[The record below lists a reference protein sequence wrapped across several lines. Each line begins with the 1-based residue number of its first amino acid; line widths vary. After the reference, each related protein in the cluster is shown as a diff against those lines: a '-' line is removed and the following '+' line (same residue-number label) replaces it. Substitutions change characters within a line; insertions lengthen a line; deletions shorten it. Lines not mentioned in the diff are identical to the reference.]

1 VALIKKDDTVD
12 GGHIISLPEH
22 GLDVSLKC
30 PAEFRLLASKL
41 LIGWSFQTA
50 TLQEYDVSVVS
61 DQKNSVVSKR
71 YGLIGRHKDILSTFN
86 VFLNAIA
93 YEVIAKLEKCLLVH
107 AAAYKKNDEHI
118 VVFGNKKAGKSTF
131 IVDQCSSASECISD
145 DLVVWDNECRILSL
159 GFPVRLRRPIS
170 DTLVAQL
177 GKQSFLAGSSLAF
190 VNPKSL
196 NQVRAGK
203 WIDISSFQFLEQ
215 HIAKSIAK
223 EAGYYQLA
231 SRTIPQPKPR
241 WLSFD
246 KKRQKYGWSIL

>member
-1 VALIKKDDTVD
+1 MALIGKDHTFDS
-12 GGHIISLPEH
+12 GHIISLPDH

-30 PAEFRLLASKL
+30 PTEFQLIASKL
-41 LIGWSFQTA
+41 LIGWSFQAA
-50 TLQEYDVSVVS
+50 TRDEYDVSVVS

-71 YGLIGRHKDILSTFN
+71 YGLIGRHKDIMSTFN

-93 YEVIAKLEKCLLVH
+93 YEITAKLDNCRLVH

-118 VVFGNKKAGKSTF
+118 VVFGNKKAGKSSF
-131 IVDQCSSASECISD
+131 IVNRCSSASECISD

-170 DTLVAQL
+170 DALVAQL

-196 NQVRAGK
+196 NQIQAGK
-203 WIDISSFQFLEQ
+203 WLDISRFQFLER
-215 HIAKSIAK
+215 HVAKNIEKA
-223 EAGYYQLA
+223 AGYNELA
-231 SRTIPQPKPR
+231 YRTIPQPKPR
-241 WLSFD
+241 WLDFD
-246 KKRQKYGWSIL
+246 KKR